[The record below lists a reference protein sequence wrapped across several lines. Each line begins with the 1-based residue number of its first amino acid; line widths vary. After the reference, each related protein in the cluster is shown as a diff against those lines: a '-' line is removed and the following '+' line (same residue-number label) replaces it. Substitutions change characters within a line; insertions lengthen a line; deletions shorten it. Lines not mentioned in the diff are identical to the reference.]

1 MRVRVY
7 VRGRGM
13 CAFFLFVSSLGN
25 FGICR
30 QNENTLTGYKAQ
42 DFISALSSGVF
53 FALSGEQ
60 NEHTHELN
68 HGSSTRI

>member
-1 MRVRVY
+1 MAVFIIQYNNV
-7 VRGRGM
+7 
-13 CAFFLFVSSLGN
+13 FSLQEGHILN
-25 FGICR
+25 SY
-30 QNENTLTGYKAQ
+30 NENTLTGYKAQ

>member
-1 MRVRVY
+1 M
-7 VRGRGM
+7 
-13 CAFFLFVSSLGN
+13 FKS
-25 FGICR
+25 
-30 QNENTLTGYKAQ
+30 NENTLTGYKAQ